1 MGSLFSCF
9 LLCSHTFSIE
19 TIVSGLTDFRFCK
32 DNIMLVQAKAF
43 YLFLLLISS
52 HGDVVLGT
60 SVDAEGPDLDG
71 SPTIYFR
78 PGPPNLFHEDNKE
91 VRNELIKAAISPSFE
106 AVAHPLPLLFVD
118 ATLTTA

>member
-1 MGSLFSCF
+1 LILQRQHHACTSQSVLS
-9 LLCSHTFSIE
+9 
-19 TIVSGLTDFRFCK
+19 VSALDGQPRRHC
-32 DNIMLVQAKAF
+32 A
-43 YLFLLLISS
+43 
-52 HGDVVLGT
+52 LGT

-71 SPTIYFR
+71 ASTIYFR